1 MNTGDIAFVR
11 LTEDSEPVEVTIIDD
26 CFRLTEDRC
35 TALVRLNHEPATEL
49 EIDIN
54 ELFLENY
61 SG

>member
-1 MNTGDIAFVR
+1 MNIGDIVLVR
-11 LTEDSEPVEVTIIDD
+11 LAGGLAPVEVTIIDD

-54 ELFLENY
+54 ELFTENY